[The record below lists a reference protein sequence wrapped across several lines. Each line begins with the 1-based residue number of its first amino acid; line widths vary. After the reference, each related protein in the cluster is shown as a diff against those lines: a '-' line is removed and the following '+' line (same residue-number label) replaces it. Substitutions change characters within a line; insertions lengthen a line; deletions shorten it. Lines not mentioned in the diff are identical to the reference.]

1 VAREVGAGMPGWQRP
16 AAAPR
21 AWIPGMDEEGHLPRA
36 RALEV
41 APQECADGEGIEA
54 ERRLAHVAFTRA

>member
-1 VAREVGAGMPGWQRP
+1 
-16 AAAPR
+16 
-21 AWIPGMDEEGHLPRA
+21 MDEEGHLPRA